1 MCVYIAGAL
10 FNFLSIF
17 FYSAVDT
24 PDGFLHEWWVIF
36 HDMFRSR
43 TGFIEKGGMG
53 PSVVVMIL
61 SVCWFGSVI

>member
-1 MCVYIAGAL
+1 MCIYIAGAL
-10 FNFLSIF
+10 FDFLSI

-36 HDMFRSR
+36 HDMFRSQ
-43 TGFIEKGGMG
+43 TGFIEKRGMG
-53 PSVVVMIL
+53 STVAVMIF